1 MGRLGGKI
9 MNEPEKISEKVS
21 EVENI
26 IGDFV
31 RSFELVFDNDWDF
44 TKSSIS
50 DEYFIAKGGT
60 FINPKVSDESN
71 NSANRG
77 SLLDSYR
84 RLIKVLDKYNIPHS
98 VEDFFN

>member
-31 RSFELVFDNDWDF
+31 RSFELVFDNDW
-44 TKSSIS
+44 
-50 DEYFIAKGGT
+50 
-60 FINPKVSDESN
+60 
-71 NSANRG
+71 
-77 SLLDSYR
+77 
-84 RLIKVLDKYNIPHS
+84 
-98 VEDFFN
+98 